1 MKEFMDKDFLL
12 ETETAKHL
20 FHDYAEHLP
29 LVDYHCH
36 IPPKDVYEDVR
47 FDNLAEVWLGGENP
61 DGSYFGDHY
70 KWRLMRSNGVSE
82 NDITGD
88 ADNKVRIRKFAEA
101 LELAIGNPMYH
112 WSNLELHKFFGVEE
126 PLTPENSDRI
136 YDLCAEKLRNDPN
149 MSVRGLIKQSNVAF
163 IGTTDDPI
171 DSLEW
176 HKKIAADP
184 TITFNEAYRQ
194 MLKEMYPDF
203 DTQTRVLYSKSF
215 KTRVNVARGSRKVTR
230 EPFIV
235 YISGIDVYGDI
246 AQTSRSDVNILAS
259 VNPLTH
265 RVQLISTPRDS
276 YVELPSY
283 GDYDKL
289 THAGIYGVSESIR
302 ALEELYGIEV
312 DYYVRVNFTGFEE
325 IVDALGGIT
334 VYSEEGFTAWD
345 GTWFDEGEN
354 NLNGAE
360 ALSFARE
367 RKAFSDGDIQRG
379 RNQMKVIKA
388 IAEKAMS
395 PAILS
400 NYSAVMDAAGG
411 SIETSMTQAEIGALA
426 KMQLSSSEDWNIESY
441 AVTGYVDSRT
451 TYSYGASPLS
461 VVIPEESSIAE
472 ARLLLQENQ
481 RK

>member
-1 MKEFMDKDFLL
+1 M
-12 ETETAKHL
+12 
-20 FHDYAEHLP
+20 
-29 LVDYHCH
+29 
-36 IPPKDVYEDVR
+36 
-47 FDNLAEVWLGGENP
+47 
-61 DGSYFGDHY
+61 
-70 KWRLMRSNGVSE
+70 
-82 NDITGD
+82 
-88 ADNKVRIRKFAEA
+88 
-101 LELAIGNPMYH
+101 
-112 WSNLELHKFFGVEE
+112 
-126 PLTPENSDRI
+126 
-136 YDLCAEKLRNDPN
+136 
-149 MSVRGLIKQSNVAF
+149 
-163 IGTTDDPI
+163 
-171 DSLEW
+171 
-176 HKKIAADP
+176 
-184 TITFNEAYRQ
+184 
-194 MLKEMYPDF
+194 
-203 DTQTRVLYSKSF
+203 
-215 KTRVNVARGSRKVTR
+215 
-230 EPFIV
+230 
-235 YISGIDVYGDI
+235 YGDI

-302 ALEELYGIEV
+302 ALEELYGVEV

-334 VYSEEGFTAWD
+334 VYSDEGFTAWD
-345 GTWFDEGEN
+345 GTWFD
-354 NLNGAE
+354 E

-426 KMQLSSSEDWNIESY
+426 KMQLSSEESWNIESY

-481 RK
+481 N